1 MNIAILGSTGM
12 IGSATTLFLSEIKCS
27 VIEVNRQGISIT
39 GDNQVRRFDVMR
51 DSVKTLLESFPAE
64 TVIVNLIGMIRHKI
78 AENSE
83 TSLAEAKRVNTD
95 FPKELVSHAQD
106 LGIRVIQIATDCVY
120 SGKEGFYSEDSKMDP
135 IDTYGESKAKG
146 EILSENLLTLRV
158 SIVGREEKNHLELM
172 DWIDAHPRNSQV
184 SGYTNH
190 YWNGISSLHFAKIL
204 DGILSNN
211 TILNGTFHIVPS
223 DSVSK
228 FELIKM
234 IADFSGRKDLKII
247 QTAAEKRIDRRLSS
261 INIKNNSEFWNWAGY
276 QVIPSI
282 RMMLDEYFAWIRPN
296 EQGE

>member
-12 IGSATTLFLSEIKCS
+12 IGSATTLFLSGMKHH

-51 DSVKTLLESFPAE
+51 DSVKELLEGFPAE
-64 TVIVNLIGMIRHKI
+64 TVIINLIGLIRHKI
-78 AENSE
+78 EEDSE
-83 TSLAEAKRVNTD
+83 ASIAEAKRVNTD
-95 FPKELVSHAQD
+95 FPIELVRQAQD

-120 SGKEGFYSEDSKMDP
+120 SGQEGPYSEESKMDP
-135 IDTYGESKAKG
+135 IDIYGESKANG
-146 EILSENLLTLRV
+146 EIFSENLLTLRV
-158 SIVGREEKNHLELM
+158 SIVGREVKNHVELM
-172 DWIDAHPRNSQV
+172 DWVFAHPRNTRV
-184 SGYTNH
+184 TGYTNH
-190 YWNGISSLHFAKIL
+190 YWNGVSSLHFAKIV
-204 DGILSNN
+204 DGILSSN
-211 TILNGTFHIVPS
+211 TILNGTFHIVPR

-234 IADFSGRKDLKII
+234 IVDSSGRKDLKIL

-261 INIKNNSEFWNWAGY
+261 INIKNNEEFWKWAGY

-282 RMMLDEYFAWIRPN
+282 RMMLDEYFAWIRQN